1 MDRKWRVYGIGPRAA
16 KRDRIYVS
24 INHRGILLFNRKAFV
39 ELGSPDAVELLV
51 DERNSSVGLRPT
63 APDLPHAYPIRRMH
77 KGRTFGFT
85 CRKFC
90 RDEGI
95 KIDRTASFPTAR
107 VEDGVLLLE
116 LKYRVPALGY
126 RTKQKPPNPRKNRRH
141 EP

>member
-1 MDRKWRVYGIGPRAA
+1 M
-16 KRDRIYVS
+16 
-24 INHRGILLFNRKAFV
+24 NQRGTLLFNRKAFV

-51 DERNSSVGLRPT
+51 DDRNSSVGLKPT

-107 VEDGVLLLE
+107 IEDGVLILE
-116 LKYRVPALGY
+116 LKHRVPA
-126 RTKQKPPNPRKNRRH
+126 RSDATKRDRPIGKLQNGR
-141 EP
+141 